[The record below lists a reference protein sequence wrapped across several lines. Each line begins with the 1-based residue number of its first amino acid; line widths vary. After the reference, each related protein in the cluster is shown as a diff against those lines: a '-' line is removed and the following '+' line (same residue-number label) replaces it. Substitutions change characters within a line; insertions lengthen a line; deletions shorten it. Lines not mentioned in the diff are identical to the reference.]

1 LVWSSVWTI
10 ARGAPA
16 SVIAYAVTAVVAVLM
31 LRSKISAPLLILL
44 SGGVGV
50 VALR

>member
-1 LVWSSVWTI
+1 V
-10 ARGAPA
+10 
-16 SVIAYAVTAVVAVLM
+16 AYATVAVVVILM
-31 LRSKISAPLLILL
+31 LRTKISAPLLILL